1 VVTGISRT
9 DDPGDGGHRTLRHTT
24 LLAVLVAIILLEPFT
39 RQQLISVTFLV
50 AMVVVALLLDGRR
63 RRTRVAVLVM
73 TLPAVLQLVGTFWL
87 AGFNWWRTF
96 TMGPFPVLLQLFL
109 IASLFYCG
117 YLILCSLLQARMVTA
132 NEIFGTLSLYLVIGL
147 IWAIV
152 YGMLELAVPGSFGPA
167 SSVSGNAQ
175 GIPLVYFS
183 FVTQASLGY
192 GDITPQLPLAS
203 RLVILQTVMGQ
214 FYVAVVV
221 AYLIATFISQRKS

>member
-1 VVTGISRT
+1 MGPLQRRKT
-9 DDPGDGGHRTLRHTT
+9 PGKTECATLRHTT

-39 RQQLISVTFLV
+39 RQELISVSFLV

-73 TLPAVLQLVGTFWL
+73 AFPAALQLVGTFWL
-87 AGFNWWRTF
+87 ADSSWWSTF
-96 TMGPFPVLLQLFL
+96 TRGPFPVLLQLLL

-117 YLILCSLLQARMVTA
+117 YLILRSLLEARTVTA

-147 IWAIV
+147 IWALV

-167 SSVSGNAQ
+167 SSVSGDAQ

-221 AYLIATFISQRKS
+221 AYLIAVFISQRKS

>member
-1 VVTGISRT
+1 VTGIAQT
-9 DDPGDGGHRTLRHTT
+9 GDQGEGNLRTLKHSM

-39 RQQLISVTFLV
+39 RRELISVAFLV
-50 AMVVVALLLDGRR
+50 AMAVVALLLDGRR

-73 TLPAVLQLVGTFWL
+73 ALPAALQLAGTFWL
-87 AGFNWWRTF
+87 AGFTWWRTF
-96 TMGPFPVLLQLFL
+96 IRGPFASLLQLL
-109 IASLFYCG
+109 VIAALFYCG
-117 YLILCSLLQARMVTA
+117 YLILCSLIRARTVTA

-147 IWAIV
+147 IWAFV

-167 SSVSGNAQ
+167 SSVSGDAQ

-221 AYLIATFISQRKS
+221 AYLIAVFISQRKS